1 MMSSIREAPQIY
13 MSSGKLALIDL
24 RGFHVSTGRKFSY
37 LCFSHVSF
45 RASQVDVPRNPLAE
59 EVVNSTHVY

>member
-37 LCFSHVSF
+37 LYFSHTGFSSSH
-45 RASQVDVPRNPLAE
+45 ADIHRNPLAE
-59 EVVNSTHVY
+59 EVVNSTYVY